1 MPGSWSARV
10 TIITGTDDLIGPPRA
25 AVRRQARPVVDAVK
39 AAWMR
44 VDVTS
49 TRGGL
54 ARPVR
59 HTGLRARVAAAT
71 GLTFTPDGVN
81 ITVSDHGVDPL
92 YGRSLT
98 WYLNGSGRPWRHP
111 IFGRRARSQDWTV
124 QHGQEVFFSTVERHA
139 PEFRAA
145 VERGMEQV
153 AAIY

>member
-10 TIITGTDDLIGPPRA
+10 TIITGTNDLIGPPRA
-25 AVRRQARPVVDAVK
+25 AVRHQARPVVDAVK
-39 AAWMR
+39 AAWLR
-44 VDVTS
+44 VEVSS
-49 TRGGL
+49 TRGGT

-81 ITVSDHGVDPL
+81 ITVSDNAVDPL

-111 IFGRRARSQDWTV
+111 VFGNRRNWTV

-145 VERGMEQV
+145 VERGMEEV